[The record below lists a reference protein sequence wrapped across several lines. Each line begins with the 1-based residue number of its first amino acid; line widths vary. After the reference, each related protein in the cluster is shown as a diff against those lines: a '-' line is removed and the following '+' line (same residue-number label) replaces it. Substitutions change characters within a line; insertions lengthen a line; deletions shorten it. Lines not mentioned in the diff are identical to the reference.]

1 MSGREQDLL
10 PVELPREARRRHLKK
25 AVVLSFLTVTWNIL
39 EGVIAT
45 IAGSLAGS
53 VALVGFGVD
62 SFIETASGV
71 VVGRRF
77 LLELSGRSAES
88 AERLERTAAKIAGGL
103 LLCLAAYLVIDAGR
117 RLAGFGSPAEQ
128 SVIGIVLTLVSLIV
142 MPLLAWSKMKT
153 ARALSSRA
161 LRADAY
167 ETITCVWLSLTT
179 LVGLVLNA
187 TLGWTWADP
196 IAACVLVPLIV
207 REGLESWRGESCHDD
222 CHD

>member
-1 MSGREQDLL
+1 MQDNLSA
-10 PVELPREARRRHLKK
+10 ERQIAADRRPHLKR
-25 AVVLSFLTVTWNIL
+25 AVLLSLLTVTWNIL
-39 EGVIAT
+39 EGIIAT
-45 IAGSLAGS
+45 VAGALAGS

-77 LLELSGRSAES
+77 LLELNGRSAES
-88 AERLERTAAKIAGGL
+88 AELLERRAAKIAGGL
-103 LLCLAAYLVIDAGR
+103 LLCLAAYLVVDAVR
-117 RLAGFGSPAEQ
+117 RLAGLGREPE
-128 SVIGIVLTLVSLIV
+128 VSLVGIILTFISLVV
-142 MPLLAWSKMKT
+142 MPLLGWSKIRT

-167 ETITCVWLSLTT
+167 ETITCAWLSLTT
-179 LVGLVLNA
+179 LVGLVLNWA
-187 TLGWTWADP
+187 LGWTWADP

>member
-1 MSGREQDLL
+1 M
-10 PVELPREARRRHLKK
+10 PVESPIDTNRQHHLKR
-25 AVVLSFLTVTWNIL
+25 AVYLSFLTVVWNLL
-39 EGVIAT
+39 EGLIAT
-45 IAGSLAGS
+45 VAGSLAGS

-77 LLELSGRSAES
+77 LLELGGRSADSVEH
-88 AERLERTAAKIAGGL
+88 LERRAAKIAGAL
-103 LLCLAAYLVIDAGR
+103 LLCLAAYLVIDSVR
-117 RLAGFGSPAEQ
+117 RLAGFGREAEK
-128 SVIGIVLTLVSLIV
+128 SWVGIVLTLISLVV
-142 MPLLAWSKMKT
+142 MPLIGWSKIKT

-167 ETITCVWLSLTT
+167 ETITCAWLSLTT

-196 IAACVLVPLIV
+196 LAACVLVPLIV
-207 REGLESWRGESCHDD
+207 REGLEGWRGESCHDG